1 MQQWTRRLEPKSPGW
16 FALVVAATAAVVV
29 FCGSALGLGG
39 EPAVGEAQPLILTL
53 RAPPTCETLP
63 AEEALAG
70 VYDENGE
77 PETVA
82 FGWINPGDLRV
93 RWAVSGGTAP
103 YRLAI
108 DGETRDGETAQL
120 FAGASGEGLVSCA
133 RTQGESFFIGE
144 VDFSSGRPVVPDERQ
159 DEFEVPLVHGEPR
172 TWRHHRE
179 KPDVDS
185 GPKTVRATVTD
196 AAGATAEASV
206 VVYVILSVQGRGVP
220 MGGGETYRVSGT
232 LITVPEGIRIEMSGS
247 FSSFGGPSGFA
258 LRVLDRLP
266 GQEAWINVT
275 EPALDYVGLE
285 EISRHVPPPLSV
297 DAAPDQID
305 LHAKFD
311 ELIASVGKIPSP
323 QREDGSK

>member
-1 MQQWTRRLEPKSPGW
+1 MQNWSRRLEPKSPGW

-39 EPAVGEAQPLILTL
+39 EPAVGEAQPLTLTL
-53 RAPPTCETLP
+53 SAPPTCETLP

-82 FGWINPGDLRV
+82 FGWINPGDLSV
-93 RWAVSGGTAP
+93 SWNVSGGTAP
-103 YRLAI
+103 YRLTI

-120 FAGASGEGLVSCA
+120 FVGASGEGLVSCA

-144 VDFSSGRPVVPDERQ
+144 VDFSSGRPVVPDERP
-159 DEFEVPLVHGEPR
+159 DKFEVPLVHGEPR

-206 VVYVILSVQGRGVP
+206 EVYVILELGSTGDLLE
-220 MGGGETYRVSGT
+220 GGKTYRLDGGW
-232 LITVPEGIRIEMSGS
+232 LTVPTGISLEIGASVLGLAESYDLLVVGAKA
-247 FSSFGGPSGFA
+247 GIA
-258 LRVLDRLP
+258 LDVLDHREITRWLP
-266 GQEAWINVT
+266 EDPYYSETGEK
-275 EPALDYVGLE
+275 
-285 EISRHVPPPLSV
+285 
-297 DAAPDQID
+297 ID
-305 LHAKFD
+305 LGAKFD
-311 ELIASVGKIPSP
+311 ELVASAGRLPAVGANRP
-323 QREDGSK
+323 

>member
-1 MQQWTRRLEPKSPGW
+1 MQKWTRQLEPKSPGW
-16 FALVVAATAAVVV
+16 FALVAIAAAVVV
-29 FCGSALGLGG
+29 VLCGSALGLGG
-39 EPAVGEAQPLILTL
+39 KPDVGDALMLTL
-53 RAPPTCETLP
+53 SAPPTCEMLP

-93 RWAVSGGTAP
+93 GWTVSGGTAP
-103 YRLAI
+103 YRLTI

-144 VDFSSGRPVVPDERQ
+144 VDFSSGRPVVPDERP

-206 VVYVILSVQGRGVP
+206 DVYVILELGSTGDLLESGK
-220 MGGGETYRVSGT
+220 TYRLDGN
-232 LITVPEGIRIEMSGS
+232 LITVPEGIDLEVGGLSGASLSLHVVGTRSRI
-247 FSSFGGPSGFA
+247 
-258 LRVLDRLP
+258 
-266 GQEAWINVT
+266 
-275 EPALDYVGLE
+275 ALDQYYFGEVN
-285 EISRHVPPPLSV
+285 RWVV
-297 DAAPDQID
+297 DAPHYSSSGEKID

-311 ELIASVGKIPSP
+311 ELIASIGRLPTAGK
-323 QREDGSK
+323 